1 MNIDRA
7 GSRGI
12 GSRLVSVAVAVMAV
26 VGVVALL
33 VVVAGGDG
41 DSETAVMSLEVGDC
55 VRLELPPA
63 GPELARVPVVDCD
76 EPHTGEVFHVGEL
89 DPDGDRPYPA
99 SDEALFREIAVA
111 CVGAEVGAV
120 SPFERYVGV
129 PWSRSELDVFPIA
142 PDPDAWEPTAGRFVC
157 LAIPATDD
165 DELVGSVRDPQLR
178 TSG

>member
-1 MNIDRA
+1 MSGERA

-12 GSRLVSVAVAVMAV
+12 GSRLVGVAVAVMAV
-26 VGVVALL
+26 VGIVAVL
-33 VVVAGGDG
+33 VVIAGRAG
-41 DSETAVMSLEVGDC
+41 DSETAVMSLAVGDC
-55 VRLELPPA
+55 VQLELPPTE
-63 GPELARVPVVDCD
+63 PELARVPVVDCD

-99 SDEALFREIAVA
+99 SDETLFREIAAA
-111 CVGAEVGAV
+111 CIGADVGGV

-129 PWSRSELDVFPIA
+129 PWSQSELDVFPVA

-165 DELVGSVRDPQLR
+165 GELVGSVRAAGR
-178 TSG
+178 